1 MNLKCDRVA
10 SVLCCTI
17 PVFFYRWMATSRLTC
32 VSRAFC
38 REAYEY
44 ECAGARRTGWVERR
58 GAHSARPRRGA
69 LRGAGR
75 LGAVV

>member
-17 PVFFYRWMATSRLTC
+17 PVYPLDGLTC

-44 ECAGARRTGWVERR
+44 ECAGARRAGWVEGR
-58 GAHSARPRRGA
+58 GGHSARPRRGA